1 MAHSRAGTDFL
12 PKAERPCCDTAHIP
26 PQAARWPTDHLG
38 DGQDISL
45 CEKKS
50 PTQTSTALCQSRDL
64 RGRGRFQGLG
74 DAARQG
80 AEEAPSSPPSDLG
93 IGMNRDEDEPGWAQ
107 EKSRVSARRHLILR
121 AVTV

>member
-1 MAHSRAGTDFL
+1 MAKRLHPTDGRRLLVAHSRAGTDFL

-50 PTQTSTALCQSRDL
+50 PMQTSTALCQSRDL
-64 RGRGRFQGLG
+64 WGRGRFQGLG

-80 AEEAPSSPPSDLG
+80 QKRLPAALPVTWV
-93 IGMNRDEDEPGWAQ
+93 RDE
-107 EKSRVSARRHLILR
+107 
-121 AVTV
+121 

>member
-64 RGRGRFQGLG
+64 RGREDFKDLVTLPGRGRRGSQ
-74 DAARQG
+74 Q
-80 AEEAPSSPPSDLG
+80 PSQRPG
-93 IGMNRDEDEPGWAQ
+93 HRDE
-107 EKSRVSARRHLILR
+107 
-121 AVTV
+121 